1 MSEAAGLARLAGFD
15 LPETAVAAELQ
26 YHPAASL
33 EESRDKAMLALT
45 VRELLARRA
54 VELGLLERG
63 TVDEAAIVAA
73 IEDALQADI
82 SVSPASEADCEAWY
96 AANTERLRSPDLFDA
111 SHVLFAADPA
121 DAAAREA
128 ARAAAVAAI
137 AEIEKVPGRFE
148 AIAKER
154 SACPSGA
161 SGGNLGQIVRGST
174 VPEFE
179 TYLFSLEEGE
189 MCALPVASRYGF
201 HVVKLHRRAEGRVLP
216 YAAVQARVARAVE
229 ELAWRAAFASHLRM
243 LASRYGAGR
252 A

>member
-1 MSEAAGLARLAGFD
+1 MSEAAGLNRLAGLD
-15 LPETAVAAELQ
+15 LPEAAVAAELQ

-33 EESRDKAMLALT
+33 EESRDKAVLALT
-45 VRELLARRA
+45 VRDLLARRA
-54 VELGLLERG
+54 IELGMLDAG
-63 TVDEAAIVAA
+63 SSDEASVVTA
-73 IEDALQADI
+73 IEDMLEAEIA
-82 SVSPASEADCEAWY
+82 VPPPSEADCEAWY
-96 AANTERLRSPDLFDA
+96 GANSERLRSPDLFDA
-111 SHVLFAADPA
+111 SHILFAADPA
-121 DAAAREA
+121 DPEARTAARD
-128 ARAAAVAAI
+128 AAVAAI
-137 AEIEKVPGRFE
+137 AEITAVPARFE

-189 MCALPVASRYGF
+189 MCPEPVASRYGY
-201 HVVKLHRRAEGRVLP
+201 HVIKLHRRAEGRVLP
-216 YAAVQARVARAVE
+216 YGSVRARVARAVE
-229 ELAWRAAFASHLRM
+229 ELAWRAAFAAHLRK